1 MKIAFDLD
9 DTVFTQG
16 SPDNKYR
23 DSVPKPEMIEMV
35 NALYDEG
42 HEIYF
47 FSARHFQHYK
57 YTTEVLK
64 EAGAKYHGLVLNKI
78 SVHLFVDDRGFHWT
92 DGKKEDLLKR
102 IEGMKND

>member
-16 SPDNKYR
+16 NPANDYR
-23 DSVPKPEMIEMV
+23 DSFPKPHMIELV
-35 NALYDEG
+35 NKLYDEG

-47 FSARHFQHYK
+47 FSARHFKHFK
-57 YTTEVLK
+57 YTTEVLE

-92 DGKKEDLLKR
+92 DGREDDLLKR
-102 IEGMKND
+102 IEKMED